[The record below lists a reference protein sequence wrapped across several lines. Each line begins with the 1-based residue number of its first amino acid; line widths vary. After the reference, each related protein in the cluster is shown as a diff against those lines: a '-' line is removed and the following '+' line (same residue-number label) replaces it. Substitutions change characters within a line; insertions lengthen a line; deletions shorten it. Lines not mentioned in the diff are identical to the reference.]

1 MGAEKGEGQREIRK
15 AGRERDVGKV
25 LSKSKKYIY
34 LRIDGENLPWSED
47 DRIVPY
53 LTWTIELNLIPGLGS
68 LKRLCCVW
76 LPNAPV
82 PVSPSVTADTSW
94 EASGRDPVC
103 LLVARGIIQHFRE
116 CWTNDM
122 KLPLQCKRRV
132 KYLCLLD
139 LYTYNPR

>member
-1 MGAEKGEGQREIRK
+1 MLIRK

-103 LLVARGIIQHFRE
+103 LLLGVSSNTSESAGQMI
-116 CWTNDM
+116 WS
-122 KLPLQCKRRV
+122 
-132 KYLCLLD
+132 Y
-139 LYTYNPR
+139 LYTVESTVQEESEIYVY